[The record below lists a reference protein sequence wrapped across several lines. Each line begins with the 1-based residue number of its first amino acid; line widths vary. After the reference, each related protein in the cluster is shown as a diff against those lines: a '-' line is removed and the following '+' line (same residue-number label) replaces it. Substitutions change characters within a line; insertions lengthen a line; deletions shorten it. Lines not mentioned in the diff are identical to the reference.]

1 MLYAVASLVVIVFMA
16 ALVILRIVPAA
27 MIAVHTSRS
36 VLKLLSNPQ
45 LDDAH
50 REQILQQASL
60 SLLGSFV
67 SITLR
72 GVAALAASFL
82 VIYIADRTGVVGMQ
96 AVMELLSSPVV
107 IVVTTIILTAAWLLW
122 KKR

>member
-16 ALVILRIVPAA
+16 ALVIFRIVPAA
-27 MIAVHTSRS
+27 KVAVNTSRG
-36 VLKLLSNPQ
+36 VLKSLSNPQ
-45 LDDAH
+45 LTDMH

-72 GVAALAASFL
+72 GAAALAASFL
-82 VIYIADRTGVVGMQ
+82 VIYIADQTGVVGMQ
-96 AVMELLSSPVV
+96 AVIDLLSSPTV
-107 IVVTTIILTAAWLLW
+107 IIVTTIILTAAWLLW